1 MRMYIYVKCLTGKVV
16 TLDVEPRN
24 TIADVRDKLM
34 HKEGYPQE
42 SGYGLICTGGMLLL
56 NSYTLGDYGILG
68 GSTIYIVLRHK
79 LNDKGE

>member
-1 MRMYIYVKCLTGKVV
+1 MKCLTGKVV

-24 TIADVRDKLM
+24 TIADVRGKLM
-34 HKEGYPQE
+34 HKEGYPHE
-42 SGYGLICTGGMLLL
+42 SGYGLIRTGGMLLL